1 MATIIE
7 IQEGKLQN
15 LSDYAEKVL
24 KYGGKLMQCLE
35 DLDESKSKY
44 NEYRGADYERGGM
57 DYRGGM
63 RYRSGQ
69 KGHWDDEPHYNRY
82 Y

>member
-7 IQEGKLQN
+7 VQDQKIEN
-15 LSDYAEKVL
+15 LSEYAEKIL

-35 DLDESKSKY
+35 EMSSKSHYMERSSY
-44 NEYRGADYERGGM
+44 NEPPRKRKKY
-57 DYRGGM
+57 
-63 RYRSGQ
+63 
-69 KGHWDDEPHYNRY
+69 DDEDYLRY